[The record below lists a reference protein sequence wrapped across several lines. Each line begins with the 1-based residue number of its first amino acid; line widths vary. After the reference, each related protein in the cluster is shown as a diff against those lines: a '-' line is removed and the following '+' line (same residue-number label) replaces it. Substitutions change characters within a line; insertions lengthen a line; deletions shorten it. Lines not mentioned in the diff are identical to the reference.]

1 MWLLLRSECYSLR
14 FVHVPLCSDRSTHS
28 EKGKGR
34 LLESGSSLVQ
44 RALTFRGELALS
56 LFCEMILLICEMI
69 LESVSGWLPYPEWLQ
84 GWV

>member
-56 LFCEMILLICEMI
+56 LFCEMIL
-69 LESVSGWLPYPEWLQ
+69 ESVSGWLPYPEWLQ
-84 GWV
+84 GWI